1 MKPATKSLPDEPAAG
16 SPLNIGEAARAT
28 GVSAKMI
35 RHYEDIGLL
44 APAQRS
50 LSGYRQYTDTDLH
63 TLRFVRQARQL
74 GFGIAQIATLLDLW
88 RNRQRPSAEV
98 KALASAHLQA
108 LDTRIEELLQMRAT
122 LATLADACHGDD
134 RPQCPIL
141 ERLAGY

>member
-1 MKPATKSLPDEPAAG
+1 MTPATTSAPEVPAVA
-16 SPLNIGEAARAT
+16 SPLTIGQAALAS

-44 APAQRS
+44 PPARRNF
-50 LSGYRQYTDTDLH
+50 SGYRQYTATDLH
-63 TLRFVRQARQL
+63 TLRFIRQARQL

-98 KALASAHLQA
+98 KALASSHLRE
-108 LDTRIEELLQMRAT
+108 LDVRIAELQQMRAT
-122 LATLADACHGDD
+122 LATLAEACHGDE

-141 ERLAGY
+141 ERLAGS